1 MKNFKDLQEGLQ
13 DPNIFKAFFLA
24 GGPGSGKSYVVR
36 ATTGG
41 TGLRIV
47 NSDDVFEK
55 YLKDAGF
62 DMDMSTVKAEREK
75 EERDKMRD
83 RAKKLTR
90 TRMGDITTGKGGYL
104 EGRIGLIIDGT
115 GKNYDKIAK
124 QATQLKQ
131 LGYDVHMIFVNTSLD
146 TALERNAKRERT
158 VPADVATR
166 AWNEVQRNMG
176 KFSQYFRR
184 NFVVVDN
191 NDAEEDVLTP
201 VMKQIRGLLKRK
213 VNNPIAKAWIENEMK
228 LRGITKFRPAR
239 NIGMGGQPGAK
250 PKGGLPGS
258 SGFKVRM
265 GRKRPKT
272 GRFAKK

>member
-1 MKNFKDLQEGLQ
+1 MKTFQDLQEGLQ

-36 ATTGG
+36 STTGG

-47 NSDDVFEK
+47 NSDDLFEK

-62 DMDMSTVKAEREK
+62 DMDMSTKKAEREA
-75 EERDKMRD
+75 EERDKMRK
-83 RAKKLTR
+83 RAKKLTK
-90 TRMGDITTGKGGYL
+90 TRMGDVTTGKGGYL

-158 VPADVATR
+158 VPTDVATR
-166 AWNEVQRNMG
+166 SWNAVQRNIG
-176 KFSQYFRR
+176 KFSQYFRQ

-191 NDAEEDVLTP
+191 NDSEEDVMTP
-201 VMKQIRGLLKRK
+201 VFKQIKGLLKK
-213 VNNPIAKAWIENEMK
+213 PVKSPIAREWVTQEMK
-228 LRGITKFRPAR
+228 RRGITKA
-239 NIGMGGQPGAK
+239 
-250 PKGGLPGS
+250 PKG
-258 SGFKVRM
+258 F
-265 GRKRPKT
+265 
-272 GRFAKK
+272 